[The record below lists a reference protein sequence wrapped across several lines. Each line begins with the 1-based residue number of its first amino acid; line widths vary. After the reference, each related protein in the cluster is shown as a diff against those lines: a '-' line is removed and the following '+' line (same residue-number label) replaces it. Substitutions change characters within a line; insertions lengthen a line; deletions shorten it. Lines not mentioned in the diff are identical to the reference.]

1 MSCIN
6 SLSDK
11 HYKKGLGKTTPR
23 NWTTIP
29 ADRQLTVGGCCFSN
43 SPSGFGCCC
52 DNFTPKKKKF
62 LQVYLNLW
70 DQRPFHEAIAN
81 DGRSYTKELFE
92 RANQITCKSNLKSTD
107 QLDKL
112 SKLVKKVE
120 ELRQS
125 EANEELELSEIPEEF
140 LDLLMCTL
148 MKEPVILPTSKTTVN
163 LSTIKQHFLSD
174 ATDPFN

>member
-1 MSCIN
+1 MHNRARGPISPEAKANQLLITA
-6 SLSDK
+6 LSTSAISRTRLEVIDRAALQERITE
-11 HYKKGLGKTTPR
+11 GTTGRSANTELLPSITR
-23 NWTTIP
+23 TVSK
-29 ADRQLTVGGCCFSN
+29 LTGRS
-43 SPSGFGCCC
+43 S
-52 DNFTPKKKKF
+52 
-62 LQVYLNLW
+62 
-70 DQRPFHEAIAN
+70 AIAN

>member
-29 ADRQLTVGGCCFSN
+29 ADRQLTV
-43 SPSGFGCCC
+43 
-52 DNFTPKKKKF
+52 
-62 LQVYLNLW
+62 
-70 DQRPFHEAIAN
+70 AIAN

>member
-29 ADRQLTVGGCCFSN
+29 ADL
-43 SPSGFGCCC
+43 
-52 DNFTPKKKKF
+52 
-62 LQVYLNLW
+62 YLNLW
-70 DQRPFHEAIAN
+70 DQGPFHEAIAN